1 MLQAAGGAAGD
12 DAEERDGQ
20 WCLPVSA
27 LRGDVGIPGQ
37 LLCILQRLPE
47 GKPCSGLAIQP
58 PAPQRVS
65 FAILW
70 LCTPV
75 SKDSVCTRVC
85 ACTFMYAVISSAL
98 WQEGPED
105 WMAWLLGLALAR

>member
-1 MLQAAGGAAGD
+1 MPEPWRGGGHPSGHPESRAAGHPGAAEDWAAGGAAGD

-47 GKPCSGLAIQP
+47 GLEEVRGLVLQR
-58 PAPQRVS
+58 APQVHL
-65 FAILW
+65 A
-70 LCTPV
+70 
-75 SKDSVCTRVC
+75 
-85 ACTFMYAVISSAL
+85 
-98 WQEGPED
+98 PENP
-105 WMAWLLGLALAR
+105 WPG

>member
-1 MLQAAGGAAGD
+1 MARTRSTFPLTPCPVLQAAGGAAGD

-37 LLCILQRLPE
+37 LLCILQRLQE

-58 PAPQRVS
+58 PRTGQLCHPVALHPSFQGQCVHTCVRVY
-65 FAILW
+65 IY
-70 LCTPV
+70 
-75 SKDSVCTRVC
+75 VCIDIIC
-85 ACTFMYAVISSAL
+85 S
-98 WQEGPED
+98 
-105 WMAWLLGLALAR
+105 LARRP